1 MSKTPRITLGE
12 IFAEQGEAMQ
22 MRLITGE
29 EGLHRY
35 IDHPRMQKPS
45 LAFAG
50 FLENLNDYRLQ
61 VIGQTELHY
70 LATKPPILQKKAV
83 DAVFDLKLAGV
94 VITRGIEPPTI
105 IREAA
110 ERTQTP
116 LFVSELA
123 SSAFM
128 TDMLLFL
135 SRRLAPKAWQ
145 HGVYMDI
152 YGLGVLLTGASGIG
166 KSEIGL
172 ELISRGHRLIADDM
186 VEVVRS
192 SPGILVGH
200 SPEALRYHME
210 LRGLGVVNIRDLYGA
225 AAITDTKR
233 VRLVIEL
240 IAWENLK
247 ENDRVMSE
255 DDTVCIHKVD
265 LPRIRIPI
273 RPGRSLAV
281 IIEIATRNQLL
292 KQRGI
297 NSNQDFI
304 EALEDRIKHGGE
316 VPKVNKS

>member
-1 MSKTPRITLGE
+1 MSAPLRITLGE
-12 IFAEQGEAMQ
+12 IFSEQGEAMQ

-29 EGLHRY
+29 QGLYRY

-70 LATKPPILQKKAV
+70 LATKPPQAQKRAV

-94 VITRGIEPPTI
+94 VITRGIEPPAI
-105 IREAA
+105 IRDAA

-116 LFVSELA
+116 LFVSALE
-123 SSAFM
+123 SSTFM

-135 SRRLAPKAWQ
+135 SKRLAPKTWQ

-172 ELISRGHRLIADDM
+172 ELISRGHRFIADDM
-186 VEVVRS
+186 VELVRS

-240 IAWENLK
+240 IAWEKMN
-247 ENDRVMSE
+247 ENDRIMDE
-255 DDTVCIHKVD
+255 DDMICIHKVD
-265 LPRIRIPI
+265 LPRVRIPI

-281 IIEIATRNQLL
+281 IIEVATRNQLL

-297 NSNQDFI
+297 DSNKDFVQ
-304 EALEDRIKHGGE
+304 ALEDRIRDDSKG
-316 VPKVNKS
+316 N

>member
-1 MSKTPRITLGE
+1 MSQAPRITLGE
-12 IFAEQGEAMQ
+12 IFAEQGETMK

-29 EGLHRY
+29 QGLHRY

-70 LATKPPILQKKAV
+70 LATKPVLAQKKAV
-83 DAVFDLKLAGV
+83 DAVFELNLAGV
-94 VITRGIEPPTI
+94 VITRGIEPPTM
-105 IREAA
+105 IRDAA

-116 LFVSELA
+116 LFVSELE
-123 SSAFM
+123 SSTFM

-135 SRRLAPKAWQ
+135 SKRLAPKTWQ

-152 YGLGVLLTGASGIG
+152 YGLGVLLTGVSGIG

-186 VEVVRS
+186 VELVRS
-192 SPGILVGH
+192 SPDILVGH

-240 IAWENLK
+240 ISWERLN
-247 ENDRVMSE
+247 EHDRVMSE
-255 DDTVCIHKVD
+255 NDMICIHQVD
-265 LPRIRIPI
+265 LPRVRIPI

-281 IIEIATRNQLL
+281 IVEVATRNQLL

-297 NSNQDFI
+297 DSNKDFI
-304 EALEDRIKHGGE
+304 QALEERIRSGSSGE
-316 VPKVNKS
+316 

>member
-1 MSKTPRITLGE
+1 MNHPPRITLGE
-12 IFAEQGEAMQ
+12 IFAEQGEVMQ

-29 EGLHRY
+29 QGLHRY

-70 LATKPPILQKKAV
+70 LATKPPIVQKKTV
-83 DAVFDLKLAGV
+83 DSVFDLNLAGV
-94 VITRGIEPPTI
+94 VITRGIEPPDI
-105 IREAA
+105 IFEAA
-110 ERTQTP
+110 KRTQTP
-116 LFVSELA
+116 LFVSELE
-123 SSAFM
+123 SSSFM

-135 SRRLAPKAWQ
+135 SRRLAPKTWQ

-186 VEVVRS
+186 VEIVRS
-192 SPGILVGH
+192 GPGVLVGQ
-200 SPEALRYHME
+200 SPESLRYHME

-233 VRLVIEL
+233 LRLAIEL
-240 IAWENLK
+240 VPWEKMANQQRVTDEENLIK
-247 ENDRVMSE
+247 
-255 DDTVCIHKVD
+255 IHEVE
-265 LPRIRIPI
+265 LPHIRIPI

-281 IIEIATRNQLL
+281 IIEVATRNQLL

-297 NSNQDFI
+297 NSNKDFMQ
-304 EALEDRIKHGGE
+304 ALQDRILNNQDKT
-316 VPKVNKS
+316 SC